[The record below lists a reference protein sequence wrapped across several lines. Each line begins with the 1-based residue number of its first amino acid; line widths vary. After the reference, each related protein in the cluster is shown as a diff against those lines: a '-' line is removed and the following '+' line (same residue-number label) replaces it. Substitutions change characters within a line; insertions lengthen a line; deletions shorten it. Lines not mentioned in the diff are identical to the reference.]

1 MAQKKTVLT
10 EYIDDLTGDVI
21 PEDQVQVVHFGW
33 NDVPY
38 EIDLSKLGAAKLE
51 KFLEPYVSAAR
62 RVHGGRGKAAKAGG
76 STRAPSGSGKS
87 KEELANI
94 REWAA
99 KNGHEISPRGR
110 IAAPILE
117 AYDAAHA
124 PANT

>member
-76 STRAPSGSGKS
+76 SARAPSGSGKS
-87 KEELANI
+87 KETLAQI

-99 KNGHEISPRGR
+99 ANGHEVSARGR
-110 IAAPILE
+110 IAAPIIQAWE
-117 AYDAAHA
+117 DAHKTA
-124 PANT
+124 